1 MGRLMIESLTNSE
14 SIPVL
19 ERMMQFTGQRQR
31 IIANNVANMSTPG
44 FRPSDVSVE
53 DFQAQL
59 GSAVKAR
66 RVKSNSAQDGLSIES
81 TREVVVH
88 DDGMTLRPS
97 AAAENLLFHDQND
110 RDVERIMQDLVEN
123 FMAFRTAAQF
133 LRSRFDLINTAIRER
148 V

>member
-1 MGRLMIESLTNSE
+1 MIESITNSE
-14 SIPVL
+14 SLPVL
-19 ERMMQFTGQRQR
+19 ERVMQFTGQRQR
-31 IIANNVANMSTPG
+31 IIANNVANLSTPG

-59 GSAVKAR
+59 GDAVKAR
-66 RVKSNSAQDGLSIES
+66 RANSNSSEGELSIES
-81 TREVVVH
+81 TREVVFH
-88 DDGMTLRPS
+88 DDGLTLRPS
-97 AAAENLLFHDQND
+97 AIADNLLFHDQND